1 MLSIIVSLHSVKDS
15 LISYAY
21 KLCVILQS
29 TIMPSVVAEFQNVR
43 NASLFSDAYNVQ
55 EDLSVILQSAIMPS
69 VIAKFQNVRNALLIS
84 DAYKVQEDLL
94 KMFYAEIKKAFCV
107 NKKSVASWLILN
119 VIERRR

>member
-1 MLSIIVSLHSVKDS
+1 MFCIIASLQSVRETL

-29 TIMPSVVAEFQNVR
+29 
-43 NASLFSDAYNVQ
+43 
-55 EDLSVILQSAIMPS
+55 AIMPS
-69 VIAKFQNVRNALLIS
+69 VRATFQNVRNALLIS

-94 KMFYAEIKKAFCV
+94 KMFYAEIKKVFCV
-107 NKKSVASWLILN
+107 NIKSVASWLILN